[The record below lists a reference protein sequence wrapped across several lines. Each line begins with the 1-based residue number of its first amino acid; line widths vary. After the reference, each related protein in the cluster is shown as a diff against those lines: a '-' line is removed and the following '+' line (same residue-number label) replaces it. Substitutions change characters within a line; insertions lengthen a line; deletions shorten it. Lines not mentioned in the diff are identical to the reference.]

1 MSWSDPARRFEP
13 AEDQALREELAG
25 LLGMSDSRGPAA
37 RGPAARNFFDAEPTP
52 ELIALA
58 DKLRAEADRRRHT
71 QRRRPSWML
80 AAAVLP
86 FLLVLAG
93 LGNWGSTHKRRAE
106 EAQNRAAQAEEEAR
120 NRAREL
126 QRMTLESSKAEIER
140 DREERQGFRATHQAA
155 AGSRAKTIR
164 RPAGA
169 ELVIPVDH
177 PLRAPALDAQRVKAQ
192 GQPQPQ

>member
-25 LLGMSDSRGPAA
+25 LLGMPASRMPG
-37 RGPAARNFFDAEPTP
+37 ARNFFDAEPTP

-58 DKLRAEADRRRHT
+58 EKLRGEADRRRHT

-86 FLLVLAG
+86 FLLVLGG
-93 LGNWGSTHKRRAE
+93 LGTWGANHKRRAD
-106 EAQNRAAQAEEEAR
+106 EAQALAAQAKEEAR
-120 NRAREL
+120 LREQES
-126 QRMTLESSKAEIER
+126 QRRTLESSKAELER
-140 DREERQGFRATHQAA
+140 DREERQSLRTASAPGKTRAP
-155 AGSRAKTIR
+155 R

-177 PLRAPALDAQRVKAQ
+177 PLRTPAVDAQRVKDQ
-192 GQPQPQ
+192 HPPQ

>member
-25 LLGMSDSRGPAA
+25 LLGLPAA
-37 RGPAARNFFDAEPTP
+37 RTPASRNFFDAEPTP

-58 DKLRAEADRRRHT
+58 EKLRGEADRRRHT
-71 QRRRPSWML
+71 QRRRPTWML

-86 FLLVLAG
+86 FLVVLAG
-93 LGNWGSTHKRRAE
+93 LGNWGVNQKRSADQ
-106 EAQNRAAQAEEEAR
+106 AQARAAQAEAEAR
-120 NRAREL
+120 NRARDL
-126 QRMTLESSKAEIER
+126 QRMTLESTKAEIER
-140 DREERQGFRATHQAA
+140 DREERPGFKAA
-155 AGSRAKTIR
+155 ANSPRVKAPK

-177 PLRAPALDAQRVKAQ
+177 PLRAPALDAQRVKDQ
-192 GQPQPQ
+192 R

>member
-1 MSWSDPARRFEP
+1 MSWSDPARRMEP

-25 LLGMSDSRGPAA
+25 MLGLPVSK
-37 RGPAARNFFDAEPTP
+37 NFFDAEPTP

-71 QRRRPSWML
+71 QRLRPTWML

-93 LGNWGSTHKRRAE
+93 LGTWGSNHKRRAE
-106 EAQNRAAQAEEEAR
+106 DAQLRAAQAEEEAR

-126 QRMTLESSKAEIER
+126 HRMTLESSKAEIER
-140 DREERQGFRATHQAA
+140 DREERQGFRPGRQAVA
-155 AGSRAKTIR
+155 VRRSPEVK

-177 PLRAPALDAQRVKAQ
+177 PLRAPAFQPQPQRVKAQ
-192 GQPQPQ
+192 GQPRQ

>member
-1 MSWSDPARRFEP
+1 MSWPDPARRFEP

-25 LLGMSDSRGPAA
+25 MLGLPAA
-37 RGPAARNFFDAEPTP
+37 RTPAARVPAAHNFFDAEPTP

-71 QRRRPSWML
+71 SRRRPAWMM

-86 FLLVLAG
+86 FMLVLAG
-93 LGNWGSTHKRRAE
+93 LGTWGSNHKRKAE
-106 EAQNRAAQAEEEAR
+106 EAQARAAQAEEEAR
-120 NRAREL
+120 NRSREL
-126 QRMTLESSKAEIER
+126 QRMTLESTKAEIDR
-140 DREERQGFRATHQAA
+140 DREERQGFRAVRQAA
-155 AGSRAKTIR
+155 NSSRGKGVKH
-164 RPAGA
+164 PAGA

-192 GQPQPQ
+192 GQPQQ

>member
-25 LLGMSDSRGPAA
+25 MLGMPTSRMPAA
-37 RGPAARNFFDAEPTP
+37 GNFFDAEPTP

-93 LGNWGSTHKRRAE
+93 LGNWGASQKRRSE
-106 EAQNRAAQAEEEAR
+106 EAQARAAQVEEKAKY
-120 NRAREL
+120 REMEL
-126 QRMTLESSKAEIER
+126 KRMTLESTKAEIER
-140 DREERQGFRATHQAA
+140 DREERQGFRTARQAA
-155 AGSRAKTIR
+155 PGKRGKELR

-177 PLRAPALDAQRVKAQ
+177 PLRAPALDAQRVKDQ
-192 GQPQPQ
+192 GQPKQ

>member
-13 AEDQALREELAG
+13 AEDQALRDELAG
-25 LLGMSDSRGPAA
+25 LLGLPPA
-37 RGPAARNFFDAEPTP
+37 PAPASHNFFDAEPTP

-58 DKLRAEADRRRHT
+58 DKLRAEANRRRHT
-71 QRRRPSWML
+71 QRRRPTWML

-93 LGNWGSTHKRRAE
+93 LGSWGSSHKRRAE
-106 EAQNRAAQAEEEAR
+106 EARTEAAQAKAEAQ

-140 DREERQGFRATHQAA
+140 DREERQGFRPARQVAA
-155 AGSRAKTIR
+155 KGGRDGK

-177 PLRAPALDAQRVKAQ
+177 PLRSPALDAQRVKAQ
-192 GQPQPQ
+192 GNPQQ

>member
-25 LLGMSDSRGPAA
+25 LLGMPPA
-37 RGPAARNFFDAEPTP
+37 RTPAEPTSGNFFDAEPTP

-58 DKLRAEADRRRHT
+58 DKLRAEADRRPHT
-71 QRRRPSWML
+71 QRRRPTWML

-93 LGNWGSTHKRRAE
+93 LGSWGSSHKQRAE
-106 EAQNRAAQAEEEAR
+106 EAQKRAAQAEEEAR

-140 DREERQGFRATHQAA
+140 DREERQGFRTTRQVATK
-155 AGSRAKTIR
+155 GGREGR
-164 RPAGA
+164 RPVGA

-177 PLRAPALDAQRVKAQ
+177 PLRSPALDAQRVKAP
-192 GQPQPQ
+192 GQPRQ

>member
-25 LLGMSDSRGPAA
+25 MLGLPTSRT
-37 RGPAARNFFDAEPTP
+37 PAARNFFDAEPTP
-52 ELIALA
+52 EMIALA

-86 FLLVLAG
+86 FLLVLGG
-93 LGNWGSTHKRRAE
+93 LGTWGANHKRRAD
-106 EAQNRAAQAEEEAR
+106 EAQSQAAQAKEA
-120 NRAREL
+120 ARTREMEY
-126 QRMTLESSKAEIER
+126 QRMTLESTKAEIDR
-140 DREERQGFRATHQAA
+140 DREDRQGFRSARQSL
-155 AGSRAKTIR
+155 AGKRAKEPN

-169 ELVIPVDH
+169 ELVIPVEH

-192 GQPQPQ
+192 GQPQ

>member
-25 LLGMSDSRGPAA
+25 LLGMPPAST
-37 RGPAARNFFDAEPTP
+37 PASHNFFDAEPTP
-52 ELIALA
+52 ELIVLA
-58 DKLRAEADRRRHT
+58 DKLRAEANRRRHT

-93 LGNWGSTHKRRAE
+93 LGSWGSSHKQRAE
-106 EAQNRAAQAEEEAR
+106 EAQKRAAQAEEEAR
-120 NRAREL
+120 NRVREL

-140 DREERQGFRATHQAA
+140 DREERQGFRAAHQVAA
-155 AGSRAKTIR
+155 KGSRERK

-177 PLRAPALDAQRVKAQ
+177 PLRSPALDAQRVKAQ
-192 GQPQPQ
+192 GQPQQ

>member
-25 LLGMSDSRGPAA
+25 MLGVPAT
-37 RGPAARNFFDAEPTP
+37 RIPASRNFFDAEPTP

-58 DKLRAEADRRRHT
+58 DKLRGEADRRRHT

-93 LGNWGSTHKRRAE
+93 LGNWGASHKRRAD
-106 EAQNRAAQAEEEAR
+106 EALTQAAQAKEEAR
-120 NRAREL
+120 NREREL
-126 QRMTLESSKAEIER
+126 QRMTQETTRAEIDR
-140 DREERQGFRATHQAA
+140 DREERQGFQAA
-155 AGSRAKTIR
+155 RQPIAGGR
-164 RPAGA
+164 RKNLLQPAGA
-169 ELVIPVDH
+169 ELVIPVEH
-177 PLRAPALDAQRVKAQ
+177 PLRAPALDAQLVKDQ
-192 GQPQPQ
+192 GQPHQ